1 MALTKDYE
9 YEIKGS
15 LTIQDFVIG
24 AADVLYKGAIV
35 NIGTDGKLKVAA
47 DVADERPAGLMKE
60 QVDYDGSTTKRGEV
74 INGRIWIPYA
84 GAAQSDVGLKF
95 FATADDTIATSA
107 INVTEPLG
115 ICLDW
120 KAGYLLIDTVVKT
133 ITIIQTP

>member
-35 NIGTDGKLKVAA
+35 NIGTDGKIKVAA
-47 DVADERPAGLMKE
+47 DVAGERPAGLMKE
-60 QVDYDGSTTKRGEV
+60 QVDYDGVAPLRGEV

-84 GAAQSDVGLKF
+84 GAAQSDVGGKF

-107 INVTEPLG
+107 VNVTVPIG
-115 ICLDW
+115 VCLDW
-120 KAGYLLIDTVVKT
+120 KAGYVLIDTTMKV
-133 ITIIQTP
+133 